1 MLSPEIRAA
10 HKYLFCA
17 DEETRIVKEKNVS
30 RDYLKTKI
38 RELGEPDENGN
49 IIWYF
54 DELLTLPSGTYT
66 GLMLQRRVSE
76 YTDEEIAKEIITE
89 NDLGD
94 RCIKEEV
101 IQVLDL
107 DEIYACNQE
116 GLLSDDQID
125 SMIVV
130 NESFALVKMKE

>member
-10 HKYLFCA
+10 HKYLFSA
-17 DEETRIVKEKNVS
+17 EEETRILKEKNTS
-30 RDYLKTKI
+30 KDYLKTKI

-49 IIWYF
+49 ILWYF
-54 DELLTLPSGTYT
+54 DEPLTLPSGTYN

-76 YTDEEIAKEIITE
+76 YTDEEIAREIIW
-89 NDLGD
+89 DSGLMS
-94 RCIKEEV
+94 RCMPVIEV
-101 IQVLDL
+101 RELDL

-116 GLLSDDQID
+116 GLLSDEQID

-130 NESFALVKMKE
+130 NESFALVKIKE